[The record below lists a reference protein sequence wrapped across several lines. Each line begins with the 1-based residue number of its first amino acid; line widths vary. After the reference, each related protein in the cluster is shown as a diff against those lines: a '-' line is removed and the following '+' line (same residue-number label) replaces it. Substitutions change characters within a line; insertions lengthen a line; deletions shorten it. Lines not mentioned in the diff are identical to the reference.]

1 MLEETFQPYSNRGCK
16 CRRKRKGDSSE
27 YNWGRLASSW
37 LSRID
42 GSAWDC
48 QEWNFQCSWRLWFC
62 STLSGSRCWIWR
74 SRTLL
79 RREDN
84 SFVNPAKLSLNIM
97 KFFLCRWK
105 EGVHC
110 SSRLFRQMLCSTM
123 PTHLDKPGTPV
134 NKWTEGWTGFECKRR
149 CLKPPAIRKGRSV
162 VRAPS
167 LPAFDALLF
176 SQGNSWSYVFQY
188 WDWSQVVESCCLLFV
203 RCR

>member
-74 SRTLL
+74 STLEEKTIPSSTL
-79 RREDN
+79 RSSPSTSWSFFYAGERRGSIAPPVFSGKCYVQLCPPTSTSPELQSINERRDEPDLNAREDVWN
-84 SFVNPAKLSLNIM
+84 L
-97 KFFLCRWK
+97 
-105 EGVHC
+105 
-110 SSRLFRQMLCSTM
+110 
-123 PTHLDKPGTPV
+123 
-134 NKWTEGWTGFECKRR
+134 
-149 CLKPPAIRKGRSV
+149 
-162 VRAPS
+162 
-167 LPAFDALLF
+167 LP
-176 SQGNSWSYVFQY
+176 
-188 WDWSQVVESCCLLFV
+188 
-203 RCR
+203 